1 MTNIAAIFQKQI
13 KDTMKNKMILIQF
26 LMFPIMTVI
35 MENSIKIEGI
45 PEHYFANMF
54 AAMYIGMAPIV
65 SMASAIS
72 EEKEKNTLRMLMM
85 SGVSPAEYLV
95 GTGGYVLLACL
106 PGAFVIGAAGGYRG
120 RVLFTFLAIMVI
132 GILTAMLI
140 GAAIGT
146 ASRNQMM
153 SSSLTVVVMMI
164 FSFLPML
171 SMFND
176 PIRKAAKF
184 TYSQQV
190 SILIDQ
196 AENIS
201 VGYENVSVILANILI
216 AGIAFG
222 YSYKKCGLA

>member
-35 MENSIKIEGI
+35 MENSVKIEGI

-65 SMASAIS
+65 SMSSAIS

-106 PGAFVIGAAGGYRG
+106 PGAFVIGVAGGYRG

-153 SSSLTVVVMMI
+153 SGSLTVVIMMI